1 MRGDLVEKTSRGET
15 EKIGVVGEIRIEGR
29 TRANAKNRE
38 WNSR

>member
-1 MRGDLVEKTSRGET
+1 MRGDLVEETSRGDT
-15 EKIGVVGEIRIEGR
+15 EKIEVVGEIIIEGR